1 MNLYTRT
8 EAARIVALIAAL
20 PADAQRAEIAITVKG
35 VRRIAG
41 YVWRDTSGESVHAW
55 RLYTPFHPAT
65 VSVRDSAYEA
75 VRYVEQVFATFKGHK
90 TVTHLDNPA
99 LLS

>member
-1 MNLYTRT
+1 MNRYTRT

-20 PADAQRAEIAITVKG
+20 PAEAQRAEIAITVNG

-41 YVWRDTSGESVHAW
+41 YVWHDTSGESVHAW

-65 VSVRDSAYEA
+65 VSVRDTAYEA
-75 VRYVEQVFATFKGHK
+75 VRYVERVFDTFKGHK
-90 TVTHLDNPA
+90 NVTHLDNPA